1 MTEFEPDMTNLLIQM
16 RINNIMKSTTN
27 RDEGIIPKPKV
38 IKTETTQKMINEYK
52 EAQNQPLEI
61 GGKKY
66 AYHPAVAVVNLDAP
80 NIIPEPFKVDDIRQ
94 HEERLKKDLEDID
107 YFLEQQKEILKNAE
121 EKYNIELEDIDREIE
136 ILTNKKLKPGS
147 TTSEQKKINQRLYN
161 LGRKR
166 NELLDNF
173 DMFKDGHDTR
183 IADALDARKDTIE
196 RLNRAELDRGYIKE
210 IETENIKQANITED
224 ANKKKIDE
232 YLENIRILNNKPL
245 TIDRFVGE
253 TQEDYLARIQDE
265 LNKELEAEDE
275 SAIDFQ
281 AGVINRKKLLSNLS
295 EVIPTNL
302 NKREDIVRLFEGD
315 KDAMFNVNK
324 YWEVI
329 KKKILSTF
337 KVDDKNITADDY
349 FQILKLY
356 MDKTVQEVLD
366 IDKQKIPETKGLTPA
381 SSPRIADIKDNKSVL
396 PGDQYFTSDQRI
408 DFLDSKNEL
417 AMIYAQNYYSIRLVA
432 SASDMSDTDPQLFIK
447 SFTTNRTGND
457 EYHLVYSD
465 EDTPGTFKIILTI
478 KDMKQV
484 FENQGFTKK
493 NIDMLFK
500 LGKDYDDT
508 GFVNGFLSFKKM
520 LVRFFPAQSS
530 TVFTDR
536 GTGDE
541 RDFITY
547 HKPVGRKN
555 MQVWGAGFRGGSIGN
570 KPSEYKKFGDVLINI
585 KKLNKNNLVV
595 KDKNQA
601 SIKAFANTRIS
612 DSLHDVILDLLNNIP
627 IKEKDIKILDEP
639 EEHIYNNLIH
649 IAGKNK
655 DTYNTIKSTIKY
667 YKNRFNVLSG
677 EIEAGNDNPKL
688 MSEVY
693 VILNQLYRMGELK
706 QKQVNQ
712 IYNELKELQQN
723 I

>member
-27 RDEGIIPKPKV
+27 KEEGIIPKPKV

-94 HEERLKKDLEDID
+94 HEERLKQDLEDID
-107 YFLEQQKEILKNAE
+107 YFLERQKEILKDTE
-121 EKYNIELEDIDREIE
+121 EQFNIDLEDIDREIE
-136 ILTNKKLKPGS
+136 IMINKKIAPGS
-147 TTSEQKKINQRLYN
+147 RTGAQKHNQQINRRLNN
-161 LGRKR
+161 LGQER
-166 NELLDNF
+166 NKLSDNF
-173 DMFKDGHDTR
+173 KMFKDGHDAR
-183 IADALDARKDTIE
+183 IADALDARKDTID

-210 IETENIKQANITED
+210 IESENIKQANITED

-281 AGVINRKKLLSNLS
+281 AGALNRKKLLSNLS

-315 KDAMFNVNK
+315 TGEMYNVNK
-324 YWEVI
+324 YWEAI
-329 KKKILSTF
+329 KKKILATF
-337 KVDDKNITADDY
+337 KTDDKDVTADDY

-356 MDKTVQEVLD
+356 MGKTVQQVLD
-366 IDKQKIPETKGLTPA
+366 IDKQIAPDQKGEEEQKAGPIQEFENNQIFVSEGFMVIKESKKGLRMIYT
-381 SSPRIADIKDNKSVL
+381 D
-396 PGDQYFTSDQRI
+396 DQYATRLYD
-408 DFLDSKNEL
+408 NENNDIYFKV
-417 AMIYAQNYYSIRLVA
+417 MIYKKRKFLTVSNSGA
-432 SASDMSDTDPQLFIK
+432 
-447 SFTTNRTGND
+447 
-457 EYHLVYSD
+457 
-465 EDTPGTFKIILTI
+465 PGTFATTTEVKNLSKEFSSNKIPVTEQKI
-478 KDMKQV
+478 V
-484 FENQGFTKK
+484 FTSIK
-493 NIDMLFK
+493 NIDPNKKNNSLQALTDIILKYFPK
-500 LGKDYDDT
+500 QNFTNITDADGK
-508 GFVNGFLSFKKM
+508 VKNV
-520 LVRFFPAQSS
+520 VRFYRTNPNLIS
-530 TVFTDR
+530 
-536 GTGDE
+536 
-541 RDFITY
+541 
-547 HKPVGRKN
+547 
-555 MQVWGAGFRGGSIGN
+555 GASIRGGSVGER
-570 KPSEYKKFGDVLINI
+570 PSEYKKFGDVMINI

-649 IAGKNK
+649 IAGKNR
-655 DTYNTIKSTIKY
+655 DTYNTIKSTVKY

-688 MSEVY
+688 LSEVY